1 MSRVPYLLIA
11 TAAFLWAIGGTYAS
25 KLIEQGASP
34 LELTEARAWIAVFGI
49 GLIAWVRRRHRRPVV
64 GGLKKAVPLLVLF
77 GIFLALA
84 NLTYYLAIAR
94 LPVAVAIVIQYTA
107 PGLVVLWKALVDQQR
122 PSIKITAAL
131 LLALGGVVLLSGVLT
146 LSRAQLTFDAVG
158 LAAAVAS
165 SLTFAAYVLTGEKVG
180 ERMAPELGMFYGF
193 VVAGGLWLL
202 VQALRGSP
210 DTLLNRDLWP
220 AILFLGIVTTVIPF
234 TLFLIGLSKVKASA
248 AGIIS
253 TLEPVSASLLAFVFL
268 HQGLTI
274 VQLTGAIAVIIGIG
288 VVQSNN

>member
-11 TAAFLWAIGGTYAS
+11 TAAFLWAVGGTYAS
-25 KLIEQGASP
+25 RLIDRGASP
-34 LELTEARAWIAVFGI
+34 VELTEARAWIAVAGI
-49 GLIAWVRRRHRRPVV
+49 GLIAWTRRDRRSID
-64 GGLKKAVPLLVLF
+64 GGLTRAIPLLLMF

-107 PGLVVLWKALVDQQR
+107 PGLIVLWKALVDRQK
-122 PSIKITAAL
+122 PTSKIVAAL
-131 LLALGGVVLLSGVLT
+131 LLALVGVVLLSGVLT
-146 LSRAQLTFDAVG
+146 LTREQLALDAVG
-158 LAAAVAS
+158 LVAAVAS
-165 SLTFAAYVLTGEKVG
+165 SGTFAAYVLTGEKVG
-180 ERMAPELGMFYGF
+180 ERMAPELGMFFGF
-193 VVAGGLWLL
+193 VVAGVLWLL
-202 VQALRGSP
+202 VQAFRGVP

-234 TLFLIGLSKVKASA
+234 TLFLIGLSRVKASA

-253 TLEPVSASLLAFVFL
+253 TLEPVSASILALVFL
-268 HQGLTI
+268 GQRLTTY
-274 VQLTGAIAVIIGIG
+274 QLAGAMAAVIGIG